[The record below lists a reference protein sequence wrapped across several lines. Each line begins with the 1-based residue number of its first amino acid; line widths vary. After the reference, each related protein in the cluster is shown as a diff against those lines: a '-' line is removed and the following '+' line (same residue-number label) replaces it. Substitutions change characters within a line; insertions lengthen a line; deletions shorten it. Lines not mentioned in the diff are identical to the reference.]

1 VKKTGPS
8 TIDETDKR
16 NGNVISITRMT
27 VSADG
32 KSMTFAI
39 EDKLHGTTA
48 KFVAQKQ

>member
-1 VKKTGPS
+1 
-8 TIDETDKR
+8 
-16 NGNVISITRMT
+16 MT

-32 KSMTFAI
+32 KSLALSV